1 MLANKGFIIELMICV
16 AIIGI
21 LLSVVLSVAL
31 PSGSK
36 VAGIA
41 DVNITTSVQS
51 KAHDDWVKH
60 QTDCIHGY
68 LFFNGKQI
76 IGENGSGVRC

>member
-1 MLANKGFIIELMICV
+1 MLANKGFSIIELMICI

-21 LLSVVLSVAL
+21 LLSVTST
-31 PSGSK
+31 SGSK
-36 VAGIA
+36 VAGVA
-41 DVNITTSVQS
+41 DVNITTSVPT
-51 KAHDDWVKH
+51 KANEDWVKH

>member
-1 MLANKGFIIELMICV
+1 MLANKGFSIIELMICI

-21 LLSVVLSVAL
+21 LLSVTL

-36 VAGIA
+36 VAGVA
-41 DVNITTSVQS
+41 DVNITTGVQS

-60 QTDCIHGY
+60 QTECIHGY
-68 LFFNGKQI
+68 LFFSGKQI

>member
-1 MLANKGFIIELMICV
+1 MLANKGFSIIELMICV

-21 LLSVVLSVAL
+21 LLTVVL

-60 QTDCIHGY
+60 QTECIHGY
-68 LFFNGKQI
+68 LFFSGKQI

>member
-1 MLANKGFIIELMICV
+1 MLVNKGFSIIELMIWV
-16 AIIGI
+16 AIIGM
-21 LLSVVLSVAL
+21 LLTVAL

-41 DVNITTSVQS
+41 DVNITTSAS
-51 KAHDDWVKH
+51 TKANDDWVKRS
-60 QTDCIHGY
+60 TDCIHGY